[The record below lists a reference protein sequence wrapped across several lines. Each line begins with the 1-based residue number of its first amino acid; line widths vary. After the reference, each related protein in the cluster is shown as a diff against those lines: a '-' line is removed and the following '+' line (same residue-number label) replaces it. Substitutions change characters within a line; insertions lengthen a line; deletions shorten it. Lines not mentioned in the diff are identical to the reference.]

1 MRIPRSAIVAL
12 LLLVAVGSTFAQ
24 GRNAQLELYG
34 GLALPLSPDD
44 FKDYFKNGLSLHGQ
58 YVLFPSP
65 RFGVSIGAAY
75 ERFSFDEEALLTDLE
90 DAYGVD
96 LSGVSIK
103 GSASIVE
110 FGVGFRPY
118 LTAPEANTQ
127 FFLFGMGT
135 YNLLKTEWTLEAFGE
150 SLSDDVDDKKFGIA
164 GGAGLEIP
172 AGETLNI
179 ILQGLFRSVFT
190 EGESTSF
197 VGLTAG
203 LVF

>member
-1 MRIPRSAIVAL
+1 MKVSRLAVLAV
-12 LLLVAVGSTFAQ
+12 LLLVAGNAFGQ
-24 GRNAQLELYG
+24 GRNAQIELYG
-34 GLALPLSPDD
+34 GLALPLKPDE

-65 RFGVSIGAAY
+65 RFGISLGAAY
-75 ERFSFDEEALLTDLE
+75 ERFSFDQDAFLSDLE
-90 DAYGVD
+90 EAYGVD
-96 LSGVSIK
+96 LSGVSIT

-110 FGVGFRPY
+110 FGIGFRPY
-118 LTAPEANTQ
+118 LTPPESNTQ

-135 YNLLKTEWTLEAFGE
+135 YNLLKTEATVEAFGFSE
-150 SLSDDVDDKKFGIA
+150 TSKEDDNKFGIA

-179 ILQGLFRSVFT
+179 IIQGLFRSVFT

-197 VGLTAG
+197 VGVTAG